1 MLYDYVNG
9 KSAWSFNANY
19 LLQWSGLKQALPD
32 NVHMLT
38 LEQMA
43 GPTFRPTPSQPYLVR
58 FEHIFEKGED
68 ATLSLPIKIVLQ
80 VNI

>member
-1 MLYDYVNG
+1 M
-9 KSAWSFNANY
+9 
-19 LLQWSGLKQALPD
+19 KQALPD

>member
-1 MLYDYVNG
+1 
-9 KSAWSFNANY
+9 
-19 LLQWSGLKQALPD
+19 
-32 NVHMLT
+32 MLT

-80 VNI
+80 VNINVQFVIEFFGEILNTVKVLLFVVTNFRGFYKMH